1 MPDGIDYRNHWRY
14 GTVEN
19 TYAAVCIAALTFV
32 DINYLWVVLPRVLLI
47 HVSKVFVLHDV
58 NI

>member
-1 MPDGIDYRNHWRY
+1 MPDGSDYRNPCRY
-14 GTVEN
+14 GIVGD

-47 HVSKVFVLHDV
+47 GVSKAFVLHDV